1 LAPRCTGAIL
11 AIIHGFTTFEMRL
24 ILTLLAVLVAA
35 VLGAV
40 LLRPRSAEA
49 AMLNVGDVAP
59 NFSAE
64 AVAGDQTI
72 PVHLIDYRGRRI
84 VLYFY
89 PKDNT
94 PGCTKE
100 ACAFRDG
107 YAKLQ
112 DWGIIVFGCSVDGA
126 DAHRAFAKK
135 YRLPFPLLLDPDKKI
150 AKAYGADNGI
160 PILGLDKRITYVIGE
175 DGRIAAVYPQVD
187 PATHANQIIRDVGAD
202 KPHPVASPSASPPS
216 GRSDGSQEPSDQEVE

>member
-1 LAPRCTGAIL
+1 VQRCTA
-11 AIIHGFTTFEMRL
+11 ATHGIVHGCITSEMRL
-24 ILTLLAVLVAA
+24 ILAAFALLIAAGFAA
-35 VLGAV
+35 VFA
-40 LLRPRSAEA
+40 RPRSAQA
-49 AMLNVGDVAP
+49 AMLNVGDHAP
-59 NFSAE
+59 NFSTE

-72 PVHLIDYRGRRI
+72 PVRLIDYRGRRI

-89 PKDNT
+89 PKDST
-94 PGCTKE
+94 PGCTRE

-160 PILGLDKRITYVIGE
+160 PILGLDKRVTYVIGE

-187 PATHANQIIRDVGAD
+187 PAIHASQIIHDLGAD
-202 KPHPVASPSASPPS
+202 RPHAAATSSTNPAAAPAESQKPGNH
-216 GRSDGSQEPSDQEVE
+216 DVE

>member
-1 LAPRCTGAIL
+1 
-11 AIIHGFTTFEMRL
+11 MRL
-24 ILTLLAVLVAA
+24 ILTLFAILITAGAA
-35 VLGAV
+35 AL

-49 AMLNVGDVAP
+49 AMLNVGDLAP
-59 NFSAE
+59 NFSTE

-72 PVHLIDYRGRRI
+72 PVHLVDYRSRRI

-94 PGCTKE
+94 PGCTRE

-112 DWGIIVFGCSVDGA
+112 NWGVIVFGCSIDGA
-126 DAHRAFAKK
+126 NAHRAFAKK
-135 YRLPFPLLLDPDKKI
+135 YRLPFPLLLDPDKRI

-160 PILGLDKRITYVIGE
+160 PILGLDKRVTYVIGE

-187 PATHANQIIRDVGAD
+187 PATHANQIIRDLGAD
-202 KPHPVASPSASPPS
+202 SAHPVASQSASAVS
-216 GRSDGSQEPSDQEVE
+216 GESGESQESGDHKVE

>member
-1 LAPRCTGAIL
+1 MAATRVIDRGS
-11 AIIHGFTTFEMRL
+11 TTFEMRL
-24 ILTLLAVLVAA
+24 ILTLFAILASAGLA
-35 VLGAV
+35 GV
-40 LLRPRSAEA
+40 LLRPRGAQA
-49 AMLNVGDVAP
+49 AMLNVGDPAP
-59 NFSAE
+59 NFSTDAI
-64 AVAGDQTI
+64 VGDQTI
-72 PVHLIDYRGRRI
+72 PIHLIDYHGRRV

-107 YAKLQ
+107 YAKLRN
-112 DWGIIVFGCSVDGA
+112 WGITVFGCSVDRV
-126 DAHRAFAKK
+126 DTHRAFAKK
-135 YRLPFPLLLDPDKKI
+135 YGLPFPLLLDPDKKI

-187 PATHANQIIRDVGAD
+187 PATHANQIIQDLGAD
-202 KPHPVASPSASPPS
+202 KPRPAATASVMPPASAP
-216 GRSDGSQEPSDQEVE
+216 GESQEPEDHGVE

>member
-1 LAPRCTGAIL
+1 
-11 AIIHGFTTFEMRL
+11 MRL
-24 ILTLLAVLVAA
+24 ILTLAALLAATGLAA
-35 VLGAV
+35 VF
-40 LLRPRSAEA
+40 LRPRAAQA
-49 AMLNVGDVAP
+49 AMLSVGDQAP
-59 NFSAE
+59 NFSTD

-72 PVHLIDYRGRRI
+72 PVHLNDYHGRRV

-107 YAKLQ
+107 YTKLQ
-112 DWGIIVFGCSVDGA
+112 NWGIAVFGCSIDST

-135 YRLPFPLLLDPDKKI
+135 YHLPFPLLLDPDKKI
-150 AKAYGADNGI
+150 AKAYGAENGI

-187 PATHANQIIRDVGAD
+187 PGTHANQIIHDLGAD
-202 KPHPVASPSASPPS
+202 QPRPASTASVTPQAAAPGKS
-216 GRSDGSQEPSDQEVE
+216 PTSKHHDLE